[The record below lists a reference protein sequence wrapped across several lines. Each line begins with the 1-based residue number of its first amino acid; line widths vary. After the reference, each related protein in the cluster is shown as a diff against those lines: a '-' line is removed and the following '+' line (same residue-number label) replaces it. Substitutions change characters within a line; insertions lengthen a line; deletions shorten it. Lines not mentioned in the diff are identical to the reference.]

1 MVVEN
6 EYGVKFEFEVAK
18 KTMDSAICKEL
29 DKTIMPCSEQEY
41 FNAYAAAHEEKWEEE
56 WELAAMHPC
65 G

>member
-41 FNAYAAAHEEKWEEE
+41 FNAYAEAHEEKWEEE